1 MDELIIFAFS
11 IFLIAGVV
19 KGALG
24 IGMPTTA
31 IGILSQFI
39 DPRLAI
45 TLAVIPVLGA
55 NIWQVYRA
63 GDGFSAFVRYRYF
76 AISLFIVIFASS
88 FIAATIET
96 DVLVF
101 VLGAI
106 IVLFALT
113 SLIYA
118 APRIPDRVDR
128 FAQLLAGTLGGIS
141 GGLTTI
147 WGPPMII
154 YLLGRAVEK
163 EEFVRAT
170 GVLLIAGSVPLTI
183 GYFLNGLMDFETAKV
198 SAFMLVPVLLG
209 FAIGEKIR
217 SRFSTVFFQKLIL
230 YVFLLIGLNLLR
242 RSLF

>member
-1 MDELIIFAFS
+1 MDELIIFALS

-63 GDGFSAFVRYRYF
+63 GDGISAFMRYRYF
-76 AISLFIVIFASS
+76 AVSLFVVIFASS
-88 FIAATIET
+88 FIAAAIET

-101 VLGAI
+101 VLGTI

-118 APRIPDRVDR
+118 APRIPGHIDRS
-128 FAQLLAGTLGGIS
+128 AQLIAGALGGFS

-183 GYFLNGLMDFETAKV
+183 GYFLNGLMDFETAKL
-198 SAFMLVPVLLG
+198 SAFMLVPVLIG

-217 SRFSTVFFQKLIL
+217 TRFSTAFFQKLIL